1 MLSVIIV
8 IHLMLVLGLIGVVLL
23 QKSEGGGLVSSTR
36 GFMTGRGTANVL
48 TRTTAFL
55 AAGFFVT
62 SLLLSW
68 IAGFEPQ
75 AGLDHQHRRA
85 GEPRNAGCP
94 PVAAV
99 EATAAAF
106 SICSRKAPANRRRRR
121 PRAVRKCRSHSKCRS
136 RNRRLRYPIK
146 APVSGPGDE
155 FRRRLRISVETLAC
169 SNGFRRRPGPVYDA
183 RQIFRKIARR
193 IVRWRAKA

>member
-23 QKSEGGGLVSSTR
+23 QKSEGGGLVSSTS

-68 IAGFEPQ
+68 IAGFDRKPASIIRTGGTPTQESPG
-75 AGLDHQHRRA
+75 A
-85 GEPRNAGCP
+85 P
-94 PVAAV
+94 PVAPPLSGGGGGGV
-99 EATAAAF
+99 LDLLKKGVGGNT
-106 SICSRKAPANRRRRR
+106 APA
-121 PRAVRKCRSHSKCRS
+121 P
-136 RNRRLRYPIK
+136 
-146 APVSGPGDE
+146 APSGPQVPQ
-155 FRRRLRISVETLAC
+155 S
-169 SNGFRRRPGPVYDA
+169 
-183 RQIFRKIARR
+183 Q
-193 IVRWRAKA
+193 

>member
-23 QKSEGGGLVSSTR
+23 QKSEGGGLVNSTS

-68 IAGFEPQ
+68 IAGFDRKPASIIRGGAPAQETPG
-75 AGLDHQHRRA
+75 A
-85 GEPRNAGCP
+85 P
-94 PVAAV
+94 PVAPPLSGGGGGGVLDLLKRGPAGN
-99 EATAAAF
+99 T
-106 SICSRKAPANRRRRR
+106 APA
-121 PRAVRKCRSHSKCRS
+121 P
-136 RNRRLRYPIK
+136 
-146 APVSGPGDE
+146 AP
-155 FRRRLRISVETLAC
+155 
-169 SNGFRRRPGPVYDA
+169 
-183 RQIFRKIARR
+183 
-193 IVRWRAKA
+193 

>member
-23 QKSEGGGLVSSTR
+23 QKSEGGGLVSSTS

-68 IAGFEPQ
+68 IAGLERKPSSIIHTGGTPAQ
-75 AGLDHQHRRA
+75 ETPGA
-85 GEPRNAGCP
+85 P
-94 PVAAV
+94 PVAPPLSGGGGVLDQLKRGPAGN
-99 EATAAAF
+99 A
-106 SICSRKAPANRRRRR
+106 APA
-121 PRAVRKCRSHSKCRS
+121 P
-136 RNRRLRYPIK
+136 
-146 APVSGPGDE
+146 APAPSGPQVPQ
-155 FRRRLRISVETLAC
+155 S
-169 SNGFRRRPGPVYDA
+169 
-183 RQIFRKIARR
+183 Q
-193 IVRWRAKA
+193 